1 MKKNNDNSKLFRTLL
16 IHPVMIGVYF
26 VLLALL
32 ISKAQESETL
42 RQSRKQKTEQINNLD
57 AQIQQ
62 KFQSVDSLHNTVDA
76 RTMDSLMRHLD
87 YRAVVQNR
95 PRIDSLRRANDCLI
109 NLAYTAARKRSQISV
124 ARRNESVFKDFFDVP
139 AVKNANWQYYLNKK
153 EIQKLTKREQA
164 VDNLPHDVRAH
175 FDSVANAQARQHLMQ
190 IDSLLKQKDSLISD
204 KSR

>member
-1 MKKNNDNSKLFRTLL
+1 
-16 IHPVMIGVYF
+16 MIGVYF

-32 ISKAQESETL
+32 IAKTQESGTL
-42 RQSRKQKTEQINNLD
+42 RHSRKQKTEQINNLD

-76 RTMDSLMRHLD
+76 HTMDSLMRHLD

-95 PRIDSLRRANDCLI
+95 PRIDSLRRANDSLI

-124 ARRNESVFKDFFDVP
+124 VHRNESVFKDFFDVP

-164 VDNLPHDVRAH
+164 VADLPHDVRAH
-175 FDSVANAQARQHLMQ
+175 FDSVSNAQARQHLEQ
-190 IDSLLKQKDSLISD
+190 IDSLLKHKDSLISG

>member
-1 MKKNNDNSKLFRTLL
+1 MKKNSDNSKLFRTLL

-26 VLLALL
+26 VLLAML
-32 ISKAQESETL
+32 IAKTQESAAL
-42 RQSRKQKTEQINNLD
+42 RQNNKQKTEQINHLD

-62 KFQSVDSLHNTVDA
+62 GFKSVDSLHNTINA
-76 RTMDSLMRHLD
+76 RTTDSLMRHLD

-95 PRIDSLRRANDCLI
+95 PRIDSLRRANDSLI
-109 NLAYTAARKRSQISV
+109 NLAYTAARKRSQFSV
-124 ARRNESVFKDFFDVP
+124 ARRNESVFRDFFDVP

-164 VDNLPHDVRAH
+164 VAHLPHDVRSY
-175 FDSVANAQARQHLMQ
+175 FDSVANVQARQKVGQ
-190 IDSLLKQKDSLISD
+190 IDSWLKQKDSLISG